1 MNIKGMY
8 FAKFLQLLQCLLPP
22 SFFLPYRGSTMQI
35 ISSLKAGMETC
46 FESNGQHVDQMQAM
60 IREKKTHSKTVSN
73 ESSV

>member
-1 MNIKGMY
+1 
-8 FAKFLQLLQCLLPP
+8 
-22 SFFLPYRGSTMQI
+22 MQI